1 MHKKIPGSKNKKN
14 NNKIGFQRFTHTH
27 TQRLADNPQQI
38 PPFPYLQLFAVF
50 VCNTEVGMR
59 VREDSVTHFYGLHR
73 V

>member
-1 MHKKIPGSKNKKN
+1 MHKKIPGSKNKK
-14 NNKIGFQRFTHTH
+14 KIIKLDFRDSHTH

-59 VREDSVTHFYGLHR
+59 VREDSVTHSYGLR
-73 V
+73 GV